1 MEREQ
6 LSNQNFQQRDLIK
19 QTVLQLNKD
28 LLPCGLVV
36 EWSGD
41 TFSAYQEIVMQ
52 LEAIIFQLAKTGS
65 SNLNAWLYRVDIPE
79 KTLKK
84 VLNKQ
89 DNQQALAQAIL
100 ERTFIKIMF
109 RNNYRQV

>member
-1 MEREQ
+1 MEQ
-6 LSNQNFQQRDLIK
+6 LSNQNFHQRNLIE
-19 QTVLQLNKD
+19 QTVVQLNKD
-28 LLPCGLVV
+28 LLPCGFTVA
-36 EWSGD
+36 WSGD
-41 TFSAYQEIVMQ
+41 TFSAYQDIVMQ
-52 LEAIIFQLAKTGS
+52 LEVIIRQLAKSGS
-65 SNLNAWLYRVDIPE
+65 STLNAWLYRVDIPE

-109 RNNYRQV
+109 RNSYK

>member
-1 MEREQ
+1 MEMEQ
-6 LSNQNFQQRDLIK
+6 LSNQNFQQRNLIE
-19 QTVLQLNKD
+19 QTVVQLNKD
-28 LLPCGLVV
+28 LIPCGFTVA
-36 EWSGD
+36 WSGD
-41 TFSAYQEIVMQ
+41 TFSAYQDIIMQ
-52 LEAIIFQLAKTGS
+52 LEVIIRQLAKSGS
-65 SNLNAWLYRVDIPE
+65 STLNAWLYRVDIPE

-109 RNNYRQV
+109 RNSYR

>member
-1 MEREQ
+1 MKQ
-6 LSNQNFQQRDLIK
+6 LSNQNFQQRDLIE
-19 QTVLQLNKD
+19 QTVVQLNKD
-28 LLPCGLVV
+28 LLPCGGFTI

-41 TFSAYQEIVMQ
+41 TFSAYQDIVMQ
-52 LEAIIFQLAKTGS
+52 LEVIIRQLAKSGS
-65 SNLNAWLYRVDIPE
+65 STLNAWLYRVDIPE

-89 DNQQALAQAIL
+89 DNQLALAQAIL

-109 RNNYRQV
+109 RNSYR

>member
-1 MEREQ
+1 MEQ
-6 LSNQNFQQRDLIK
+6 LSNQNFQQRNLIE
-19 QTVLQLNKD
+19 QTVVQLNKD
-28 LLPCGLVV
+28 LIPCGFTVA
-36 EWSGD
+36 WSGD
-41 TFSAYQEIVMQ
+41 TFSAYQDIIMQ
-52 LEAIIFQLAKTGS
+52 LEVIIRQLAKSGS
-65 SNLNAWLYRVDIPE
+65 STLNAWLYRVDIPE

-109 RNNYRQV
+109 RNSYR

>member
-1 MEREQ
+1 MEQ
-6 LSNQNFQQRDLIK
+6 LSNQNFQQRNLIE
-19 QTVLQLNKD
+19 QTVVQLNKD
-28 LLPCGLVV
+28 LIPCGFTVA
-36 EWSGD
+36 WSGD
-41 TFSAYQEIVMQ
+41 TFSAYQDIIMQ
-52 LEAIIFQLAKTGS
+52 LEVIIRQLAKSGS
-65 SNLNAWLYRVDIPE
+65 STLNAWLYRVDIPE

-109 RNNYRQV
+109 RSSYR

>member
-1 MEREQ
+1 MEMEQ
-6 LSNQNFQQRDLIK
+6 LSNQNFQQRNLIE
-19 QTVLQLNKD
+19 QTVVQLNKD
-28 LLPCGLVV
+28 LIPCGFTVA
-36 EWSGD
+36 WSGD
-41 TFSAYQEIVMQ
+41 TFSAYQDIIMQ
-52 LEAIIFQLAKTGS
+52 LEVIIRLLAKSGS
-65 SNLNAWLYRVDIPE
+65 STLNAWLYRVDIPE

-109 RNNYRQV
+109 RNSYR

>member
-1 MEREQ
+1 MEMEQ
-6 LSNQNFQQRDLIK
+6 LSNQNFQQRNLIE
-19 QTVLQLNKD
+19 QTVVQLNKD
-28 LLPCGLVV
+28 LLPCGFTVA
-36 EWSGD
+36 WSGD
-41 TFSAYQEIVMQ
+41 TFSAYQDIIMQ
-52 LEAIIFQLAKTGS
+52 LEVIIRQLAKSGS
-65 SNLNAWLYRVDIPE
+65 STLNAWLYRVDIPE

-109 RNNYRQV
+109 RNSYR

>member
-6 LSNQNFQQRDLIK
+6 LSNQNFQQRDLIE

-41 TFSAYQEIVMQ
+41 TFSAYQDIVMQ
-52 LEAIIFQLAKTGS
+52 LEAIIFQLAKSGS

-79 KTLKK
+79 STLKK

-89 DNQQALAQAIL
+89 EISKHLHKPYL
-100 ERTFIKIMF
+100 KEHL
-109 RNNYRQV
+109 

>member
-1 MEREQ
+1 MEMEQ
-6 LSNQNFQQRDLIK
+6 LSNQNFQQRDLIE
-19 QTVLQLNKD
+19 QTVVQLNKD
-28 LLPCGLVV
+28 LLPCGFTVA
-36 EWSGD
+36 WSGD
-41 TFSAYQEIVMQ
+41 TFSAYQDIVMQ
-52 LEAIIFQLAKTGS
+52 LEVIIRQLAKSGS
-65 SNLNAWLYRVDIPE
+65 STLNAWLYRVDIPE

-109 RNNYRQV
+109 RNSYK

>member
-41 TFSAYQEIVMQ
+41 IFSAYQEIVMQ
-52 LEAIIFQLAKTGS
+52 LEAII
-65 SNLNAWLYRVDIPE
+65 
-79 KTLKK
+79 
-84 VLNKQ
+84 
-89 DNQQALAQAIL
+89 
-100 ERTFIKIMF
+100 
-109 RNNYRQV
+109 

>member
-1 MEREQ
+1 MEMEQ
-6 LSNQNFQQRDLIK
+6 LSNQNFHQRNLIE
-19 QTVLQLNKD
+19 QTVVQLNKD
-28 LLPCGLVV
+28 LLPCGFTVA
-36 EWSGD
+36 WSGD
-41 TFSAYQEIVMQ
+41 TFSAYQDIVMQ
-52 LEAIIFQLAKTGS
+52 LEVIIRQLAKSGS
-65 SNLNAWLYRVDIPE
+65 STLNAWLYRVDIPE

-109 RNNYRQV
+109 RNSYK

>member
-1 MEREQ
+1 MAQ
-6 LSNQNFQQRDLIK
+6 LSNQNFQQRNLIE
-19 QTVLQLNKD
+19 QTVVQLNKD
-28 LLPCGLVV
+28 LIPCGFTVA
-36 EWSGD
+36 WSGD
-41 TFSAYQEIVMQ
+41 TFSAYQDIIMQ
-52 LEAIIFQLAKTGS
+52 LEVIIRQLAKSGS
-65 SNLNAWLYRVDIPE
+65 STLNAWLYRVDIPE

-109 RNNYRQV
+109 RNSYR

>member
-1 MEREQ
+1 MKMEQ
-6 LSNQNFQQRDLIK
+6 LSNQNFQQRNLIE
-19 QTVLQLNKD
+19 QTVVQLNKD
-28 LLPCGLVV
+28 LIPCGFTVA
-36 EWSGD
+36 WSGD
-41 TFSAYQEIVMQ
+41 TFSAYQDIIMQ
-52 LEAIIFQLAKTGS
+52 LEVIIRQLAKSGS
-65 SNLNAWLYRVDIPE
+65 STLNAWLYRVDIPE

-109 RNNYRQV
+109 RNSYR

>member
-1 MEREQ
+1 MEQ
-6 LSNQNFQQRDLIK
+6 LSNQNFHQRDLIE
-19 QTVLQLNKD
+19 QTVVQLNKD
-28 LLPCGLVV
+28 LLSCGYTVA
-36 EWSGD
+36 WNGN
-41 TFSAYQEIVMQ
+41 TFSAYQDIVMQ
-52 LEAIIFQLAKTGS
+52 LEVIIRQLAKSGS
-65 SNLNAWLYRVDIPE
+65 STLNAWLYRVDIPE